1 MLVKI
6 CDAPMGAGK
15 TSAAIN
21 YMNQHWEKNF
31 LFVTPYLS
39 EVERVCSAC
48 AEREFVAPENKGK
61 GKLEDLIHQVMLRN
75 CIAST
80 HALLSTYNNAAASVI
95 KDAGYTLILDEVA
108 NVLDIVEISKAD
120 VLGILNNWA
129 TYDKDTGRVIWL
141 DDTYSGKFN
150 NIKRMAQSNRLIFFN
165 NAFLFWEFP
174 VDVFEAFDEVIILTY
189 MYECQIQAYYFK
201 AHGIEMQPTYIDN
214 STGSYLFTENEVK
227 YSFMQ
232 NFVKKINVCDHA
244 KLNMIGDKKGS
255 LSKSWYTRVKKSISL
270 KRLKDNMYNYFY
282 NICKAKSNDVLW
294 TTFKDYSRSTSPR
307 SYSKGYLPCT
317 MRASN
322 SYRDRNCLAYCVN
335 IFINPVISQYFY
347 SKGIVVDQDRYALS
361 TLVQWIWRSAI
372 RDGKDINI
380 YLPSKRMRTLLLNWI
395 AEVSQ

>member
-31 LFVTPYLS
+31 LFVTPYLT
-39 EVERVCSAC
+39 EVERICSAC
-48 AEREFVAPENKGK
+48 AEREFIAPENKGE
-61 GKLEDLIHQVMLRN
+61 GKLEDLIQNVQARN

-80 HALLSTYNNAAASVI
+80 HALLSTYNDTAAATI
-95 KDAGYTLILDEVA
+95 KNAGYTLILDEVA
-108 NVLDIVEISKAD
+108 NVLDLVEITKAD

-141 DDTYSGKFN
+141 DDTYNGKFN

-174 VDVFEAFDEVIILTY
+174 IDVFEAFDEVIILTY
-189 MYECQIQAYYFK
+189 MYECQIQAYYFQ
-201 AHGIEMQPTYIDN
+201 AHGIEMRPIYVDN
-214 STGSYLFTENEVK
+214 SSGKYLFSENKVE
-227 YSFMQ
+227 YSFMR
-232 NFVKKINVCDHA
+232 NYTKKINICDHA
-244 KLNMIGDKKGS
+244 KLNMIGDKDGS
-255 LSKSWYTRVKKSISL
+255 LSKSWYTRVKKSVSL

-282 NICKAKSNDVLW
+282 NICRAKSNDVMW
-294 TTFKDYSRSTSPR
+294 ASFKDYSRSTSPR
-307 SYSKGYLPCT
+307 SYSKGYLSCT

-322 SYRDRNCLAYCVN
+322 EYRDRTCLAYCVN
-335 IFINPVISQYFY
+335 IFINPVICQYFY

-372 RDGKDINI
+372 RDGKEINV
-380 YLPSKRMRTLLLNWI
+380 YVPSKRMRALLTDWI
-395 AEVSQ
+395 EEVSK